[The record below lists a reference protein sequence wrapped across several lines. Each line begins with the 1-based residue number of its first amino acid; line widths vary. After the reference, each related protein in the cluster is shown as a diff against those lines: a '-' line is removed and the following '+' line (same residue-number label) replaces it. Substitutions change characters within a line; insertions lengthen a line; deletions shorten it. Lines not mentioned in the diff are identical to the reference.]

1 MNDATDPVG
10 GEPWLVAGAEAHAEG
25 GAPSAWNDPGQAPP
39 PDDFADTADGLAPG
53 LPDPDS
59 IDWEAWAASDPQGAE
74 AAWEAFEAQARQT
87 PPEDDPER
95 AGRLEAARAELERDI
110 EGWSPELAADLA
122 VYGQARGFTA
132 EELAAVEDPRE
143 VKILHLAM
151 LGEQALAAQ
160 RHEQRFGRFR
170 PPTQVGGR
178 GHPGHL
184 SDHSSTDAWMQ
195 ARHTQLRKKARR

>member
-10 GEPWLVAGAEAHAEG
+10 GEPWLAVETEP
-25 GAPSAWNDPGQAPP
+25 PSVDEPTRAWSDPG
-39 PDDFADTADGLAPG
+39 FGDTRAEPVGDPPG
-53 LPDPDS
+53 LPGPTH
-59 IDWEAWAASDPQGAE
+59 IDWQGWAAADPQAALVAWEALAGQAE
-74 AAWEAFEAQARQT
+74 AAGFE
-87 PPEDDPER
+87 PESDSDR
-95 AGRLEAARAELERDI
+95 AERLEAARTQLERDI

-160 RHEQRFGRFR
+160 AHEQRFGRFR

-184 SDHSSTDAWMQ
+184 SDHSSTEAWMQ